1 MSDTSIGLS
10 DYVKYILRSDIAPPL
25 TINEPEGWSED
36 NFELNRH
43 DDYHG
48 IFYNISGALSFRGEA
63 KEYCETAYRIGG
75 INTNLWIR
83 KIALTNVDSDIKWRE
98 RYNFKADFNTRSI
111 KDGAL
116 QLSFSTNDLA
126 EILKSHESDE
136 FEIERVDS
144 IDGVI
149 LDELKLNSV
158 ELAGRDILETGESIA
173 AVKGGG
179 YSGFKRA
186 CTIPTTVVSIGPVR
200 HSMVNDD
207 DFIYPASGNV
217 ITNLNGGNLFYG
229 HTDAVDTEHT
239 INGRYEFK
247 VFARNIDADGTLI
260 GKLVKVQFRQNTADF
275 IIIEEITI
283 LNAPIVHLTQTYES
297 SGTFTFSVKADEG
310 LMLVYY
316 GFTGFSWDKQN
327 IWLNRV
333 TFFEKSP
340 DIKFIFTHDLIE
352 RLMYILTGRP
362 DAFYSKMLGRVG
374 IKDYVQDGEA
384 GLLGNVSG
392 FYARAFVKGSEKYK
406 SLKISPKD
414 VFEST
419 KALLNVGIGIE
430 TVNFKERVRIEDLKY
445 FYRSEVVVKLPYTI
459 SDVERKTDSSLFF
472 SGLTF
477 GYDKSR
483 DYEGTM
489 GLDEPNIKVDW
500 VTPIRKSSNKFV
512 KTSKIRADDYGLEI
526 ARRKPQ
532 SLFGNEDTKY
542 DDVNWWLD
550 LKRTVGTSFAQKDYT
565 DRSQDDFLP
574 QHIFSPETFKGL
586 FFTPLAML
594 FRHAWI
600 FRAGLEP
607 YLDRYLKYISSTAN
621 SKLVTWREGDTK
633 SRAEDEDI
641 LISEIGRSRMLPE
654 IITCKHP
661 AGDDLMAWIIGTTKA
676 EVNGMIEDVPNYYFK
691 FEFKNEDGE
700 VERGYLMNLKQG
712 DNSTFTFTF
721 QKANENLI

>member
-1 MSDTSIGLS
+1 
-10 DYVKYILRSDIAPPL
+10 
-25 TINEPEGWSED
+25 
-36 NFELNRH
+36 
-43 DDYHG
+43 
-48 IFYNISGALSFRGEA
+48 
-63 KEYCETAYRIGG
+63 
-75 INTNLWIR
+75 
-83 KIALTNVDSDIKWRE
+83 
-98 RYNFKADFNTRSI
+98 
-111 KDGAL
+111 
-116 QLSFSTNDLA
+116 
-126 EILKSHESDE
+126 
-136 FEIERVDS
+136 
-144 IDGVI
+144 
-149 LDELKLNSV
+149 
-158 ELAGRDILETGESIA
+158 
-173 AVKGGG
+173 
-179 YSGFKRA
+179 
-186 CTIPTTVVSIGPVR
+186 
-200 HSMVNDD
+200 
-207 DFIYPASGNV
+207 
-217 ITNLNGGNLFYG
+217 
-229 HTDAVDTEHT
+229 
-239 INGRYEFK
+239 
-247 VFARNIDADGTLI
+247 
-260 GKLVKVQFRQNTADF
+260 
-275 IIIEEITI
+275 
-283 LNAPIVHLTQTYES
+283 
-297 SGTFTFSVKADEG
+297 
-310 LMLVYY
+310 
-316 GFTGFSWDKQN
+316 
-327 IWLNRV
+327 
-333 TFFEKSP
+333 
-340 DIKFIFTHDLIE
+340 
-352 RLMYILTGRP
+352 
-362 DAFYSKMLGRVG
+362 
-374 IKDYVQDGEA
+374 
-384 GLLGNVSG
+384 
-392 FYARAFVKGSEKYK
+392 
-406 SLKISPKD
+406 
-414 VFEST
+414 
-419 KALLNVGIGIE
+419 
-430 TVNFKERVRIEDLKY
+430 
-445 FYRSEVVVKLPYTI
+445 
-459 SDVERKTDSSLFF
+459 
-472 SGLTF
+472 
-477 GYDKSR
+477 
-483 DYEGTM
+483 M